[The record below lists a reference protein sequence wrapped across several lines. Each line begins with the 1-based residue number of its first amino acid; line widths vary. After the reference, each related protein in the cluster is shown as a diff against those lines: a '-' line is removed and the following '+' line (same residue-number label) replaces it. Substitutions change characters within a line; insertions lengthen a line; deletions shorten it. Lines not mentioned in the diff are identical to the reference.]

1 MGINL
6 RDVITLKWSDIHDD
20 KIFYYRRKTYKKS
33 KVKRKN
39 TIFIDDK
46 TSKIIEK
53 YKGSGR
59 YIFNVLDDNVDEL
72 ESIKEGKTL
81 LEK

>member
-1 MGINL
+1 MMIKSFTIEERL
-6 RDVITLKWSDIHDD
+6 T
-20 KIFYYRRKTYKKS
+20 RRS